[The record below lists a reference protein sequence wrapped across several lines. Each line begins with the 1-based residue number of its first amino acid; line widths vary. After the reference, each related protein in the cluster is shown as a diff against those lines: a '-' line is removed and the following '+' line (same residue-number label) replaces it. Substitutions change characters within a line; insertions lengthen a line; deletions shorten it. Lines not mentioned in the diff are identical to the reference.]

1 MVSIKDKHR
10 KVTGKEQL
18 DIDNW
23 LAGIAH
29 GRSEHEM
36 DIIRAACELAH
47 HAHAD
52 QLRASGDPYVYH
64 SLAVA
69 NILSNLHLDHETVAA
84 AILHDVVEDTEISLQ
99 EIKEAFGENIAT
111 LVEGVTKMKMIQLFQ
126 GVDDKNKKEREQAEN
141 LRRMLLAMA
150 EDIRVVLIKLADRT
164 HNMRTLSYLPPEK
177 QMRIAR
183 ETLDIYAPLA
193 NRLGIWQLKWELEDL
208 SFRYLYPETYQKL
221 ARMLDERRI
230 DREQYI
236 ARFIESLNHELKK
249 ADIDAEISGRPKHIY
264 SIWRKMKRKQV
275 EYQHI
280 YDVRGIRVLV
290 DSIRDCYAVLGIVH
304 SMWQYINGEFDD
316 YIATPKENNY
326 QSIHTAVIGPD
337 GNTIEVQI
345 RTHEMHK
352 QNELGVA
359 AHWRYKEASNRDAGF
374 DGKISWLRQLMEWK
388 DEVLDATEFV
398 ARLKTDV
405 FEDRVYVFTP
415 QGKVV
420 DLPNGSTPLDFAYH
434 IHTEVGHRC
443 RGAKV
448 NGNIVPLTYRL
459 KSGQQVEILTVKT
472 ARPSRDWV
480 NPDLGYLKTSRARSK
495 VQHWFKQQDYAKNAV
510 EGRDILEREMRR
522 MGLLSVSYDR
532 LAEKLKFKS
541 ADDFFVSIA
550 RNETKP
556 SQYLNAVKD
565 VIKPEKSGDEDVFI
579 SQKPVIRDT
588 IVSGMQVEGVGNLLT
603 HMAQCCK
610 PVPGDEIAGYI
621 TRGRGIT
628 IHRVD
633 CSNMVRYSN
642 YCPERIIK
650 INWGQKS
657 DHAYPVE
664 VQITAFDRQ
673 GLLRDITGILANDQI
688 NLVAVNTLSDKSGPV
703 ARMNL
708 TLEIRDIDML
718 SRVLAK
724 ISQLPNVMEVKRI
737 NH

>member
-1 MVSIKDKHR
+1 MDN
-10 KVTGKEQL
+10 VTNKTSDIVRQQQL
-18 DIDNW
+18 NIDDW
-23 LAGIAH
+23 LSGIAH
-29 GRSEHEM
+29 GRTDQEM
-36 DIIRAACELAH
+36 DVIRSACVMAQG
-47 HAHAD
+47 AHAN
-52 QLRASGDPYVYH
+52 QTRASGDPYIQH

-69 NILSNLHLDHETVAA
+69 GILSSLHLDHETIVA
-84 AILHDVVEDTEISLQ
+84 AILHDVIEDSEISLEQ
-99 EIKEAFGENIAT
+99 IKEKFGENVAT
-111 LVEGVTKMKMIQLFQ
+111 LVDGVTKMKTIQIFQ
-126 GVDDKNKKEREQAEN
+126 GVDEKNKKEREQAEN

-164 HNMRTLSYLPPEK
+164 HNMRTLSYLPLDK
-177 QMRIAR
+177 QQRIAK

-208 SFRYLYPETYQKL
+208 SFRYLYPDTYTTI
-221 ARMLDERRI
+221 AGMLDERRI

-236 ARFIESLNHELKK
+236 ARFIEKLDLELKQ
-249 ADIDAEISGRPKHIY
+249 AGIDAEISGRPKHIY
-264 SIWRKMKRKQV
+264 SIWRKMDRKNLD
-275 EYQHI
+275 YQHI
-280 YDVRGIRVLV
+280 RDVRGVRILV
-290 DSIRDCYAVLGIVH
+290 KTIRDCYAVLGIVH
-304 SMWQYINGEFDD
+304 SMWQYITGEFDD

-337 GNTIEVQI
+337 GKTIEVQI
-345 RTHEMHK
+345 RTYDMHK

-359 AHWRYKEASNRDAGF
+359 AHWRYKEGSTHDTDF
-374 DGKISWLRQLMEWK
+374 DDKISWLRQLMEWK
-388 DEVLDATEFV
+388 DEVLDASDFV
-398 ARLKTDV
+398 ARLKMDV

-420 DLPNGSTPLDFAYH
+420 DLPTGSTPLDFAYH

-448 NGNIVPLTYRL
+448 NGNIVPLTYQL

-510 EGRDILEREMRR
+510 DGRDILERELRR
-522 MGLLSVSYDR
+522 LGLSAINFEKLT
-532 LAEKLKFKS
+532 EKLKFKS
-541 ADDFFVSIA
+541 TDDFFVAIA
-550 RNETKP
+550 RNEIKS
-556 SQYLNAVKD
+556 SQYLNAAQDIIEPDK
-565 VIKPEKSGDEDVFI
+565 GDKERIFPT
-579 SQKPVIRDT
+579 QKPVIKDNV
-588 IVSGMQVEGVGNLLT
+588 VSGMQVEGVGNLLT

-610 PVPGDEIAGYI
+610 PVPGDKIAGYI

-628 IHRVD
+628 IHREN
-633 CSNMVRYSN
+633 CPNMLRYSN
-642 YCPERIIK
+642 HCPERVIK
-650 INWGQKS
+650 IDWGQRL

-664 VQITAFDRQ
+664 IQIMAFDRQ
-673 GLLRDITGILANDQI
+673 GLLRDITSILANDQV
-688 NLVAVNTLSDKSGPV
+688 NLIAANTLSEKDGPI

-708 TLEIRDIDML
+708 TLEIRDIEML

-724 ISQLPNVMEVKRI
+724 ISQLPNVMEAKRN